1 MPFWRSGAT
10 HRARK
15 RKSGFENGSG
25 GWTRTNN
32 QRINSPLR
40 YQLRYAG
47 ARARPMTLS
56 ASGPG
61 QSINKN
67 HSHDSPS
74 DVKA

>member
-1 MPFWRSGAT
+1 
-10 HRARK
+10 
-15 RKSGFENGSG
+15 
-25 GWTRTNN
+25 
-32 QRINSPLR
+32 
-40 YQLRYAG
+40 
-47 ARARPMTLS
+47 MTLS